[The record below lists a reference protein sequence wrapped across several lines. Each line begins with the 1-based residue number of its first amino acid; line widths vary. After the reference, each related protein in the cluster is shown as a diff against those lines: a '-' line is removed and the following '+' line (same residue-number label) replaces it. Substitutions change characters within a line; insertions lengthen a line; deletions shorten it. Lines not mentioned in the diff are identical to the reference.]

1 MIGILC
7 ALDAEVSKLYEL
19 IENAKVEEL
28 YGFRFAEGMLQGKQ
42 VVVAKCGV
50 GKVNAAICCQTMI
63 MKYAPELIINSGV
76 SGSLSSELNIC
87 DIAVGT
93 DVVEHDIDTTAFGDP
108 YGLVPTLN
116 VVNLPCDERVCAI
129 ICEAASELGIHAV
142 PARIASGDQFISD
155 GEKKRWLVDTF
166 GAKSCE
172 MESGAIAH
180 TCCNAGIK
188 CAVIR
193 AISDSTD
200 GDHEME
206 FTQFLQVAADN
217 SIKVLLETLKRI

>member
-19 IENAKVEEL
+19 IEDAAIEEA
-28 YGFRFAEGMLQGKQ
+28 YGFRFAAGTLEGKM

-50 GKVNAAICCQTMI
+50 GKVNAAICAQTMI

-76 SGSLSSELNIC
+76 SGSLSPELNIC

-93 DVVEHDIDTTAFGDP
+93 DIVEHDIDTTAFGDP
-108 YGLVPTLN
+108 YGLVPTLDM
-116 VVNLPCDERVCAI
+116 VNLPCDEAVCRI
-129 ICEAASELGIHAV
+129 ICEAANDLGIHAV

-166 GAKSCE
+166 DAKSCE

-200 GDHEME
+200 GEHDME
-206 FTQFLQVAADN
+206 FSKFLQVAADN